1 MEKSHIVA
9 RFDEDLDKIKTDI
22 LDMGE
27 LVLSQLHDATE
38 TLTIFDADMVDALI
52 AKDRR
57 INGMH
62 KDMYTRVERV
72 IALRQP
78 VALDLRQALAPLN
91 LARELERIGDHA
103 KSTAKRARKLTSLEL
118 GLQTSPLVFEMSDMV
133 QEMLTDVLVAYTNND
148 TELAAKIRNRDPD
161 VDRLNKAVF
170 KEALKQI
177 KGAPEHAET
186 FILAILLARNFERA
200 GDHVVNMA
208 RHVHQIVT
216 SEDLKASD

>member
-1 MEKSHIVA
+1 MEKTHIVA

-38 TLTIFDADMVDALI
+38 TLTVFEADKVDALV

-103 KSTAKRARKLTSLEL
+103 KSTAKRARKLAALEL

-133 QEMLTDVLVAYTNND
+133 QAMLTDVLVAYTNND
-148 TELAAKIRNRDPD
+148 TELAADIRNRDPD
-161 VDRLNKAVF
+161 VDRLNRAVF
-170 KEALKQI
+170 KEALNQI
-177 KGAPEHAET
+177 KATPEHAET
-186 FILAILLARNFERA
+186 FVLAILLARNFERA

-216 SEDLKASD
+216 GEDLKASD